1 MNTTN
6 ITEMID
12 SLRHTLNNLKDDLD
26 KLERLKAFDSDES
39 VRQFCLHAYDGRIK
53 DALKIYAGGAPEGE
67 LYITN
72 TSDDPRENEQ
82 IFVIG
87 DSDKE
92 SVTFNLSY
100 FIDEVSLIKIKFI
113 QYYRS
118 VELIKDE
125 CTKTRMR
132 KRLDQSQS
140 LEVLKVLNDYN
151 ITKYNESPVSELL
164 VYSE

>member
-6 ITEMID
+6 ITKMID
-12 SLRHTLNNLKDDLD
+12 ALNGTLNNLKDDLN

-39 VRQFCLHAYDGRIK
+39 IRHFCLQAYDIRIK
-53 DALKIYAGGAPEGE
+53 DALKIYAGGAPEGG

-72 TSDDPRENEQ
+72 TSDDPYDNEQ
-82 IFVIG
+82 IFVIC

-100 FIDEVSLIKIKFI
+100 FIDEISMIKLKFI
-113 QYYRS
+113 PYYRT

-125 CTKTRMR
+125 CTKMRMR